1 MRAYVSVDLEGMP
14 FIASIEHLYT
24 RGPLYSEARRIM
36 TKVTLWVAE
45 ALHREGFDEVFIADS
60 HGPMVNIEVENL
72 PDYVYIIRGYPRP
85 TSMVIGIE
93 GASAAIFLG
102 YHAKAGSA
110 RATFDH
116 TFASSVVDYIE
127 VNGVIASEFL
137 INAYAAG
144 HFNVPVILVAGDQKL
159 LEDDVAR
166 YAPWVERVPLK
177 SSYSRFA
184 SISPSLEKIR
194 KDLEEAVK
202 RAVEKLKKGGAKI
215 LKTSYPVEVKI
226 KFLGTEMAD
235 TAELLPI
242 VKRIDGKTIVYKAN
256 DIIEAYKI
264 LELLILA
271 AARTAQFLKI
281 E

>member
-45 ALHREGFDEVFIADS
+45 ALHREGFDEIFVADS

-72 PDYVYIIRGYPRP
+72 PDYAYIIRGYPRP

-102 YHAKAGSA
+102 YHAKAGSP

-116 TFASSVVDYIE
+116 TFAGSVIDYIE
-127 VNGVIASEFL
+127 INGVVASEFL
-137 INAYAAG
+137 INAYVAG
-144 HFNVPVILVAGDQKL
+144 HFNVPVILVAGDQRL

-184 SISPSLEKIR
+184 SISPSLEKIK

-202 RAVEKLKKGGAKI
+202 RAVEKLKKGEAKI

-226 KFLGTEMAD
+226 RFLGTEMAD

-271 AARTAQFLKI
+271 AARTAQFLRT

>member
-14 FIASIEHLYT
+14 FIASVEHLYT
-24 RGPLYSEARRIM
+24 RGPLYSEARKIM

-85 TSMVIGIE
+85 TSMVVGIE
-93 GASAAIFLG
+93 GANAAIFLG

-116 TFASSVVDYIE
+116 TFAGSVIDYIE
-127 VNGVIASEFL
+127 INGVAASEFL
-137 INAYAAG
+137 INAYVAG

-184 SISPSLEKIR
+184 SISPSLEKIK

-202 RAVEKLKKGGAKI
+202 RAVEKFKKGEVKI
-215 LKTSYPVEVKI
+215 LKASYPVEVKI
-226 KFLGTEMAD
+226 RFLGTEMAD

-271 AARTAQFLKI
+271 AARTAQFLRT